1 MAQMTDK
8 IIEVFEKVPT
18 ALLATA
24 TSDGIPNAVPIG
36 AKKII
41 DNETILIS
49 DQFFNKTL
57 ANMKANPKVS
67 VTFWEGHDGYQ
78 IKGSVII
85 ETTGSRFEETAKWIE
100 EMGNTIG
107 VPLKSKGAVILT
119 IDEIYNLTPGPDA
132 FDRPVAPA

>member
-1 MAQMTDK
+1 MARMTEK
-8 IIEVFEKVPT
+8 IVELFEKVPT

-24 TSDGIPNAVPIG
+24 TPDGVPNAVPIG

-57 ANMKANPKVS
+57 VNMKANPKVS

-78 IKGSVII
+78 IKGSVVI

-100 EMGNTIG
+100 EMGNKIG
-107 VPLKSKGAVILT
+107 VPLKSKGAVILS

-132 FDRPVAPA
+132 GKRIA

>member
-1 MAQMTDK
+1 MARMTEK
-8 IIEVFEKVPT
+8 IAELFEKVPT

-24 TSDGIPNAVPIG
+24 TPDGVPNAVPIG

-57 ANMKANPKVS
+57 VNMKANPKVS

-78 IKGSVII
+78 IKGSVVI

-100 EMGNTIG
+100 EMGNKIG
-107 VPLKSKGAVILT
+107 VPLKSKGAVILS

-132 FDRPVAPA
+132 GKRIA